1 MDIPVPVGVPVKGI
15 KIPYYGEDGKE
26 LQMTF
31 DAEVARKIDDTF
43 VEMDNLD
50 IEAFDDDGKKFYI
63 EVPRSV
69 LNMESRVLTGDKGV
83 TIRREDFEIVG
94 DGLEFHT
101 KTRNGRVLGNVK
113 MTILS
118 LDNFEQ

>member
-1 MDIPVPVGVPVKGI
+1 MK
-15 KIPYYGEDGKE
+15 
-26 LQMTF
+26 
-31 DAEVARKIDDTF
+31 
-43 VEMDNLD
+43 
-50 IEAFDDDGKKFYI
+50 
-63 EVPRSV
+63 
-69 LNMESRVLTGDKGV
+69 SRVLTGDKGV